1 MTCALLQESPTALP
15 VPEAVAPS
23 ANTPEPS
30 ASVRGFV
37 HSVETCGSVDGPG
50 LRYVAF
56 LAGCPM
62 RCVYC
67 HNPDTQSRAHS
78 REKTAG
84 QVIADVLRYR
94 HFIRRGGLTV
104 SGGEPLMQPAFV
116 CAIFEEA
123 KAAGI
128 HTALDTSGCLGDLA
142 DDRLLAA
149 TDLVLLDIKSWE
161 PDLYKSVTGV
171 SLEPTLRFAK
181 RLESKRIPVWIRFV
195 LVPGITDGE
204 SNIRGLA
211 DYVGRLTNVARVEIL
226 PFHKFGEAKYKA
238 LGLPCKLTETPAASN
253 ADAERAKA
261 IFAEE
266 GVSAN

>member
-23 ANTPEPS
+23 ASTPEPS

-78 REKTAG
+78 REKKPP
-84 QVIADVLRYR
+84 VKSSLMSSRYR

-116 CAIFEEA
+116 RAIFEEA

-128 HTALDTSGCLGDLA
+128 HTRARHL
-142 DDRLLAA
+142 RLFGR
-149 TDLVLLDIKSWE
+149 S
-161 PDLYKSVTGV
+161 
-171 SLEPTLRFAK
+171 
-181 RLESKRIPVWIRFV
+181 
-195 LVPGITDGE
+195 
-204 SNIRGLA
+204 RG
-211 DYVGRLTNVARVEIL
+211 
-226 PFHKFGEAKYKA
+226 
-238 LGLPCKLTETPAASN
+238 
-253 ADAERAKA
+253 
-261 IFAEE
+261 
-266 GVSAN
+266 